1 MKNKRL
7 FTLITAIIMMFSLC
21 IILPVEV
28 SVPFEASASGVDNIA
43 ARADYLYNTTWT
55 AQTTVKGWRD
65 KYTFSKGSTY
75 HIPYGQPATEGKYI
89 CWGVSVDNFLSAT
102 KNASSYFYSTRS
114 YYSGNSGSYSTYYA
128 MDCSA
133 FASYCWNL
141 PNRTTTAGW
150 SGLDVTS
157 YGKCTSANVNK
168 IQKGDALNYYGGPN
182 ANNHIVIVSDVS
194 YDSSGNV
201 TKIEITEQTPPEMK
215 RSYYTAS
222 SLISKYSSYT
232 IYRYNKRDSVTPPPD
247 EPDPNP
253 PTNVTLSK
261 NQVWYDIKDIITLNA
276 TSDNA
281 TTYWISVLKDG
292 TSVINTQI
300 SGELSFS
307 AFDYGY
313 GDYHAWV
320 SAVNSAGSTDSNHVD
335 FSIVGAATY
344 TDIYTSQNYYSM
356 NDLVSISVDTIC
368 AKGQVIGIDRI
379 GDERVITE
387 ECESTYT
394 IKANKLGIGKYSA
407 YFSVYNGSG
416 GVDTKRV
423 EFSIYDKLI
432 SPTPIISTLSSSS
445 LKLTWTADANATSY
459 RIDRRKSGDDA
470 YETIATTNDTTY
482 TDTGLEENTKY
493 WYRVYSVSGSDKS
506 SEKNSVSGTTYIL
519 TSPTPTILTL
529 SSSSLKLTW
538 TADTNATSYRIDRR
552 KSGADAY
559 ETIATTSDTTY
570 IDTGLEEN
578 TKYWYRVYSVADYKS
593 SEKNSVSGTTEKDV
607 TNCNIKLY
615 DNGQCLAES
624 LVKSGTKLDEFLLPT
639 MSKNGYEFEGWYTSE
654 NGGTK
659 YSIGSTVPNT
669 KELNLYARWKK
680 SEIKGDINLDG
691 KLNVSDAILLQK
703 WLLGMSNIELANW
716 KAADLCK
723 DDRLDVFDMIE
734 MRKLII
740 NSQSAH

>member
-28 SVPFEASASGVDNIA
+28 SVPFEASASRVDNIA

-150 SGLDVTS
+150 SCLDVTS

-307 AFDYGY
+307 ASDYGY

-356 NDLVSISVDTIC
+356 NDLVSISVYTIC

-423 EFSIYDKLI
+423 EFSIYDRLI
-432 SPTPIISTLSSSS
+432 SPTPIISTLSSLS
-445 LKLTWTADANATSY
+445 LKLTWTAYANATSY

-482 TDTGLEENTKY
+482 TDTGLEANTKY
-493 WYRVYSVSGSDKS
+493 WYRVYSVSGSDM
-506 SEKNSVSGTTYIL
+506 
-519 TSPTPTILTL
+519 
-529 SSSSLKLTW
+529 
-538 TADTNATSYRIDRR
+538 
-552 KSGADAY
+552 
-559 ETIATTSDTTY
+559 
-570 IDTGLEEN
+570 
-578 TKYWYRVYSVADYKS
+578 S

-669 KELNLYARWKK
+669 KELSLYARWKK
-680 SEIKGDINLDG
+680 SEIKGDINSDG
-691 KLNVSDAILLQK
+691 KFDISDAVLLQK
-703 WLLGMSNIELANW
+703 WLLGMSNIELTNW